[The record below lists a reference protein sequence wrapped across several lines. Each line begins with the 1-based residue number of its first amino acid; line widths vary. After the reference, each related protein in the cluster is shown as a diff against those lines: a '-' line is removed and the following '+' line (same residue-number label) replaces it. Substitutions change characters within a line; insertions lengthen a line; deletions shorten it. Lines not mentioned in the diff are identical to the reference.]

1 MATGR
6 SSGSD
11 HRVSTYSGERSD
23 EKDTGSDHTIPTEV
37 VDHEGDV
44 RSAVDDVI
52 DAYYYDDDI
61 YGQVPGSRDSQQEPM
76 SSSPIEMDQEE
87 SQILQSQTRQQD
99 SPRFSN
105 PFSADQAGNEP
116 LSHFDNTVTMADP
129 TSLYTH
135 PDSNNPYAPD
145 GHYQPSQYASSLPD
159 QQQRQTEYLPPL
171 DQLSPLQ
178 LQYSSVKLQ
187 SPLHS
192 ATEAR
197 SSAWQRSSEDIPRQ
211 TQTVELKQGSKSFD
225 RQWPYDIHKELKQLP
240 QLPPKKSRLSRQ
252 DWASIQAY
260 AKKNGK
266 DFSETGNDQSSG
278 QSGDYRPKR
287 PVLAVQQPAQ
297 KKSDTLPEADEDDA
311 YPRRAST
318 SVFDRR
324 SAFLDLGNLRPSPP
338 VKSMTTDFGDAR
350 AAEKQ
355 RLAQTLKVSTSPVQ
369 RDRYGFKKASNN
381 ITVQEYDT
389 WFSKY
394 DEYVT
399 RRRNKWVTLLEKS
412 GLPTY
417 NPTEFP
423 ERGEKVRRYTRK
435 GYPPEWRGAMWWFY
449 SGGQFKMDQGDM
461 AGLYSKLLER
471 VKDGELNK
479 DDREAIERD
488 LDRTFPDNI
497 HFRIDPTSEHPD
509 VDEEPRIIKD
519 LREVLSCFALNNPSI
534 GYCQSL
540 NFIAGLLLLFLKN
553 DTERAFIMLTIITEY
568 HLPGAHARSLANTEV
583 NVLMMLIKDYLPK
596 VWNSI
601 NDTDLVNNGPGSH
614 AHPDSKFQRQPTV
627 ALSCTSWFMSLF
639 VGVLPIETV
648 LRVWDAFLYE
658 GPRALFRYALAIF
671 KLGENEIK
679 KFRPGDGEVF
689 MAVQNLPRKC
699 IDPNIL
705 HDIAYVK
712 KGFGSLSQ
720 NVIDSKRHFWEEQNN
735 KNKGKDNSSLDE
747 KEELVQVT
755 ETEKE
760 AKMLGGLRRKASRRF
775 LRRKE
780 L

>member
-6 SSGSD
+6 SSISD

-23 EKDTGSDHTIPTEV
+23 DKDTESDHTIPTEV
-37 VDHEGDV
+37 IEDEDDV

-52 DAYYYDDDI
+52 DAYCYDDDI
-61 YGQVPGSRDSQQEPM
+61 YGQVPGSHDIQQESMGLSQFQKNQEDSQFPQ
-76 SSSPIEMDQEE
+76 
-87 SQILQSQTRQQD
+87 SQIHQQD
-99 SPRFSN
+99 PSRFSN
-105 PFSADQAGNEP
+105 PFPVEQTDNQPPLQFGQAGAP
-116 LSHFDNTVTMADP
+116 ADP
-129 TSLYTH
+129 AYTYAQPDPNNSYASFGSYPPTQYASALPEQQHTH
-135 PDSNNPYAPD
+135 PD
-145 GHYQPSQYASSLPD
+145 
-159 QQQRQTEYLPPL
+159 YLPHL

-178 LQYSSVKLQ
+178 MQYSPAAIQ
-187 SPLHS
+187 GPLHS
-192 ATEAR
+192 ATEAH
-197 SSAWQRSSEDIPRQ
+197 SSAWQRSSEDIPRHIE
-211 TQTVELKQGSKSFD
+211 TVELKQGSKSFD
-225 RQWPYDIHKELKQLP
+225 RQRPYDIHEELKHLP

-266 DFSETGNDQSSG
+266 ELGESGDQSLS
-278 QSGDYRPKR
+278 QSGDSRPKR
-287 PVLAVQQPAQ
+287 PVLAVQQPFQ
-297 KKSDTLPEADEDDA
+297 KRSDPLPEVDQDDA

-324 SAFLDLGNLRPSPP
+324 STFLDLGKMGPNPP
-338 VKSMTTDFGDAR
+338 TKSMTTDFGDTR

-355 RLAQTLKVSTSPVQ
+355 RRAQTLKISTSPIQ

-381 ITVQEYDT
+381 ITVQEYDA
-389 WFSKY
+389 WFNKY
-394 DEYVT
+394 DDYVT
-399 RRRNKWVTLLEKS
+399 RRRNKWITLLEKN
-412 GLPTY
+412 GLPTS

-423 ERGEKVRRYTRK
+423 ERSEKVRRYTRK

-449 SGGQFKMDQGDM
+449 SGGQFKMDQGEM
-461 AGLYSKLLER
+461 AGLYSQLLER
-471 VKDGELNK
+471 VKNGELNK

-671 KLGENEIK
+671 KLGESEIK

-712 KGFGSLSQ
+712 KGFGSLNQ
-720 NVIDSKRHFWEEQNN
+720 NVLDSKRHFWEEQNN
-735 KNKGKDNSSLDE
+735 KNKGKDPVTPGE
-747 KEELVQVT
+747 KAELVQVT
-755 ETEKE
+755 DTEKE
-760 AKMLGGLRRKASRRF
+760 AKMMGGLRRKASRRF
-775 LRRKE
+775 LRRRE
-780 L
+780 FS